1 MHGILIT
8 IIYVKIRLW
17 PVSMSMV
24 YSSGENVIKY
34 PCMKQ
39 HLKLLQAFVPWYLA
53 HSMVEVSFKLF
64 LASFM

>member
-1 MHGILIT
+1 
-8 IIYVKIRLW
+8 
-17 PVSMSMV
+17 MSMV